1 MVNFPAL
8 AHFIQLFPSNPP
20 PKKYQKTSGFLMF
33 SGFIVKDKCMNYVN
47 KKICNSGFHN

>member
-20 PKKYQKTSGFLMF
+20 EKISENIWF
-33 SGFIVKDKCMNYVN
+33 SDVFRVYRKR
-47 KKICNSGFHN
+47 